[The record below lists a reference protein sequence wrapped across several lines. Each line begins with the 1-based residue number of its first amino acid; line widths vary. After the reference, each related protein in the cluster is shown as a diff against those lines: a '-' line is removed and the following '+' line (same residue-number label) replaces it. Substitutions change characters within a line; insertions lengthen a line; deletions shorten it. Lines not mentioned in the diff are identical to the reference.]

1 MAPHSN
7 VEGNHLEYVLTGE
20 DYVAFQMHAAT
31 TLAETRRQLFQYRI
45 GGALGLALLVV
56 ILDVTTRDDG
66 LAWTLVFAAIP
77 AALWWGLS
85 PQLMQRSMRRT
96 LTRIADTSGL
106 GHVGPTSLRLDAHG
120 VHEECGGVATSAEWP
135 EILRVD
141 ETRGARPHLHRTH
154 GGLHRAQD
162 NRDAGRRLL
171 VDRPR
176 SPVIAAGAPRMMTR
190 IRRRPTAGDA
200 LARLDVGMETALP
213 RCERRSD
220 ARCRRR
226 LKHA

>member
-7 VEGNHLEYVLTGE
+7 VEGHHLEYVLTGE

-66 LAWTLVFAAIP
+66 LAWALVFAAIP

-85 PQLMQRSMRRT
+85 PRLLQRSMRRT
-96 LTRIADTSGL
+96 LARIADTSGL
-106 GHVGPTSLRLDAHG
+106 GHVGPTSLRLDARG

-141 ETRGARPHLHRTH
+141 ETAEHGFIFIGPMAAFIVPKTIGMQTDDFLSVVRARLTSRQARP
-154 GGLHRAQD
+154 A
-162 NRDAGRRLL
+162 
-171 VDRPR
+171 
-176 SPVIAAGAPRMMTR
+176 
-190 IRRRPTAGDA
+190 
-200 LARLDVGMETALP
+200 
-213 RCERRSD
+213 
-220 ARCRRR
+220 
-226 LKHA
+226 